1 VINKVIESPQA
12 ALAFIPRGAQ
22 VMIVSFGESGL
33 DLTHAAKISVSML
46 ANVPGKPNDN
56 AD

>member
-1 VINKVIESPQA
+1 MINKVIESPQA

-33 DLTHAAKISVSML
+33 DLAHAAKISVSML